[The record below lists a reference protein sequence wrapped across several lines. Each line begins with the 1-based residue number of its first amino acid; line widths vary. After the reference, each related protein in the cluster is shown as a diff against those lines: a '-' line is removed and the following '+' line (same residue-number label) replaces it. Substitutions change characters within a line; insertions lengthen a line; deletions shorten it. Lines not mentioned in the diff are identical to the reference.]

1 MQARQHHHT
10 LEPLPTPAEIA
21 RDTFSRALGS
31 SGAYRVTLLVLFLL
45 FVGGVAGFA
54 MRLSAGMEDRGPW
67 GYYAAV
73 FGFLFTVG
81 QAAPMVAFVPRLAR
95 ARWHGPLVRAAQVV
109 AVAGLLNVLLFIPLL
124 WLVPSSAVRTTVWF
138 DWPWGAPH
146 FFDTIFVLMLVMNG
160 FAFLWVQAMPDLASL
175 RVQSGGTHRLARLLS
190 GSFIGTPK
198 QWKVQRIALAVLGG
212 CYVMNFIFVQS
223 LISLD
228 YVMTLVP
235 GWKSSMFPAF
245 YSINGLLAAT
255 ATTIVVMAV
264 IRRFYGLQ
272 RYITVDQFWN
282 VAKIML
288 ALNLAWA
295 YHWWSDFLTTW
306 YGRIPRETV
315 VTIGTRSFGEN
326 TGLFVIAFISCF
338 LLPLLI
344 LMWNPW
350 RKSVAGP
357 TVVAS
362 LSLFGIFIQRIIDY
376 VPAYLS
382 TQDPLDHEL
391 HEAIAIPWP
400 GLPDVLIIV
409 GGLAGAIFLVTW
421 AVKALGP
428 LSNWEMQE
436 GVLLRRN
443 EKFLNTEVP
452 YVIKPQ

>member
-1 MQARQHHHT
+1 
-10 LEPLPTPAEIA
+10 
-21 RDTFSRALGS
+21 
-31 SGAYRVTLLVLFLL
+31 
-45 FVGGVAGFA
+45 
-54 MRLSAGMEDRGPW
+54 
-67 GYYAAV
+67 
-73 FGFLFTVG
+73 
-81 QAAPMVAFVPRLAR
+81 
-95 ARWHGPLVRAAQVV
+95 
-109 AVAGLLNVLLFIPLL
+109 
-124 WLVPSSAVRTTVWF
+124 
-138 DWPWGAPH
+138 
-146 FFDTIFVLMLVMNG
+146 
-160 FAFLWVQAMPDLASL
+160 
-175 RVQSGGTHRLARLLS
+175 
-190 GSFIGTPK
+190 
-198 QWKVQRIALAVLGG
+198 
-212 CYVMNFIFVQS
+212 MNFIFVQS

-255 ATTIVVMAV
+255 AMTIVVMAV

-282 VAKIML
+282 VAKIMF

-326 TGLFVIAFISCF
+326 TGLFAIAFISCF

-421 AVKALGP
+421 AVKTLGP